1 MTRPLSVLIVEDSP
15 TDAKLIAAELRKAH
29 EGLVFD
35 RVDSADGLAAALHDG
50 EWDVV
55 ICDWKMPGFSASAAL
70 AQVTGAKLDVPFIIV
85 SGSVGEETA
94 VQAMRSGAHDYV
106 LKDRLA
112 RLAPAVERE
121 LREHQ
126 ERKARRRAEHQLR
139 QIQKMDAIGSLA
151 GGIAHD
157 FNNVLSVILGYSAM
171 LCEALKPGDPLREDI
186 EQIHSAGEH
195 AADLTRQLLAFS
207 RQQILQPKVL
217 SLNSVVTGVEP
228 MLRRLIG
235 ENIELTILVDAG
247 LGLARV
253 DPNQMEQVIMNV
265 VVNARDAMPAGG
277 KLTIETTNADL
288 DDHYAS
294 EHLGATAGPH
304 VMLAITD
311 TGSGMDSETAMH
323 MFDPFFTTKKEGKG
337 TGLGL
342 AMVFGIVKQ
351 SGGNIWVYSERDE
364 GTTIKMYFPRVD
376 RAEDSEWEA
385 PKARPG
391 ASMRGTETVLLVE
404 DDERVRKL
412 AQVILRR
419 HGYHVLEARNGGE
432 ALLICEQHK
441 ATIHLLLTDVVMPRM
456 GGRELSE
463 RLKQI
468 RPEMR
473 VLYISGYTDNS
484 IVHHGVLDSGV
495 AFLQKPLKPDRLTK
509 KVREVLDAAK

>member
-1 MTRPLSVLIVEDSP
+1 
-15 TDAKLIAAELRKAH
+15 
-29 EGLVFD
+29 
-35 RVDSADGLAAALHDG
+35 
-50 EWDVV
+50 
-55 ICDWKMPGFSASAAL
+55 
-70 AQVTGAKLDVPFIIV
+70 
-85 SGSVGEETA
+85 
-94 VQAMRSGAHDYV
+94 
-106 LKDRLA
+106 
-112 RLAPAVERE
+112 
-121 LREHQ
+121 
-126 ERKARRRAEHQLR
+126 
-139 QIQKMDAIGSLA
+139 
-151 GGIAHD
+151 
-157 FNNVLSVILGYSAM
+157 
-171 LCEALKPGDPLREDI
+171 
-186 EQIHSAGEH
+186 
-195 AADLTRQLLAFS
+195 
-207 RQQILQPKVL
+207 
-217 SLNSVVTGVEP
+217 
-228 MLRRLIG
+228 
-235 ENIELTILVDAG
+235 
-247 LGLARV
+247 
-253 DPNQMEQVIMNV
+253 
-265 VVNARDAMPAGG
+265 
-277 KLTIETTNADL
+277 
-288 DDHYAS
+288 
-294 EHLGATAGPH
+294 
-304 VMLAITD
+304 MLAITD
-311 TGSGMDSETAMH
+311 TGRGMDSETAMH